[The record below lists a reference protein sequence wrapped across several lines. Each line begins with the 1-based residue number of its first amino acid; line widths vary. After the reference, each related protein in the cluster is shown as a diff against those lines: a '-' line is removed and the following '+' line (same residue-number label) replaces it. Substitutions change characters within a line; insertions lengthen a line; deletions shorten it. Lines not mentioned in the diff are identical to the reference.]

1 MSQNEKRLFDRHKKQ
16 EEPPLEQTQAVPA
29 VQDEITAEP
38 AAEAPPKRN
47 KYADKM
53 NRKKRRLSKGARIG
67 ITAAAVALLLGGGI
81 WAVVKSRDAGTE
93 DVTQTTAMVSCGD
106 LETYI
111 EGSGVTAAKKREELG
126 REVKGK
132 VTQVLVAEGDEVHT
146 GDPLLVIDPTETRK
160 ELADAQKGE
169 TIVTMKVKGYGEM
182 QFKFFMKKAPLAVK
196 NFVTLASNGYFD
208 GQIFHRVI
216 NDFMIQSGDPT
227 GTGTGGE
234 SIWGEDFDN
243 EVCEELLPLRGS
255 LCMANSGADTNG
267 SQFFIVQAK
276 ADTAKKGL
284 EEGNVELTK
293 KQQALF
299 LDQGGYPSLTGSY
312 TVFGQMINGY
322 DVLDKISGCK
332 TQDNGSGEVSQPVKK
347 VVIEKMTVSNAE

>member
-1 MSQNEKRLFDRHKKQ
+1 MRTVCLFV
-16 EEPPLEQTQAVPA
+16 LLCVSA
-29 VQDEITAEP
+29 
-38 AAEAPPKRN
+38 
-47 KYADKM
+47 
-53 NRKKRRLSKGARIG
+53 LSYG
-67 ITAAAVALLLGGGI
+67 
-81 WAVVKSRDAGTE
+81 
-93 DVTQTTAMVSCGD
+93 
-106 LETYI
+106 
-111 EGSGVTAAKKREELG
+111 AKKYKLVEISTNLG
-126 REVKGK
+126 NIKIRLYENTPRHSENFLKLVK
-132 VTQVLVAEGDEVHT
+132 AHHYDS
-146 GDPLLVIDPTETRK
+146 LL
-160 ELADAQKGE
+160 
-169 TIVTMKVKGYGEM
+169 
-182 QFKFFMKKAPLAVK
+182 
-196 NFVTLASNGYFD
+196 
-208 GQIFHRVI
+208 FHRVI
-216 NDFMIQSGDPT
+216 GDFMIQGGDPN
-227 GTGTGGE
+227 GDGTGGE